1 MDGEILIDDVNIL
14 DVDMQYLRKKV
25 TVIPQDPTMFTGT
38 LKFNL
43 DIDNSYSDERV
54 IDLLKEA
61 GLEDLI
67 NRDEKGIYMDIV
79 ENGSNLSSGEK

>member
-1 MDGEILIDDVNIL
+1 
-14 DVDMQYLRKKV
+14 
-25 TVIPQDPTMFTGT
+25 MFTGT

-54 IDLLKEA
+54 IDLLNEA